1 MRHEY
6 VIDVKR
12 NLIRK
17 TNRGPLSV
25 AEEIELITRITDD
38 PLFRRGMNA
47 ICDFTDGSAEWSLN
61 EIDEFRAFV
70 AKIKPVVGPC
80 RWAIVI
86 PHSENRVTARIFIA
100 LHSAFEDTIE
110 VRLFDTVDEAIAWLE
125 TPVSA

>member
-6 VIDVKR
+6 VIDVER

-17 TNRGPLSV
+17 TNHGPLTV

-47 ICDFTDGSAEWSLN
+47 VCDFTDGSAEWSLN

-70 AKIKPVVGPC
+70 AKVKPVIGPC

-86 PHSENRVTARIFIA
+86 PQSENRVTARIFIA

-110 VRLFDTVDEAIAWLE
+110 VRLFDTVDEAAAWLE